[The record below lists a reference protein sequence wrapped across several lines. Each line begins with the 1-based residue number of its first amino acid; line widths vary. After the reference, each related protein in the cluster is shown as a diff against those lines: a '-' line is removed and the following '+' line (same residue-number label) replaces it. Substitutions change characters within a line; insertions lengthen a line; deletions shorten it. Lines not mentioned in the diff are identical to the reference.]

1 MQKKNE
7 QSIKTLKFNNYFVD
21 LEKLIF
27 IFFGEFAFLLLLLDT
42 LFLADVSLTLFP
54 ITSSFSSLECSKSIR
69 SEFESATI
77 SSDAP

>member
-42 LFLADVSLTLFP
+42 LFLADVSLTLFSK
-54 ITSSFSSLECSKSIR
+54 TSSFSSLECSKSIR
-69 SEFESATI
+69 LEFESATI